1 MIQLLQYAQ
10 NITSEHGLLK
20 LAFGVVELSS
30 MLKVEMMPLNHIQM
44 QSDINMSRFNTFGA
58 LRLGQYYQ
66 EGFRL
71 NSHIKLINREQLA

>member
-30 MLKVEMMPLNHIQM
+30 RLKVEMMPLKHIQM
-44 QSDINMSRFNTFGA
+44 QSDINMSRFNKFGA

-66 EGFRL
+66 Y
-71 NSHIKLINREQLA
+71 A